1 MTQLKKDPQIVMT
14 TQARFVNSRY
24 LRDFFKHFLPNS
36 QAVALAIILVV
47 SFVLIYTLSDL
58 LMPVFVSIV
67 LAYLLEGLVGKAES
81 MKMPRQ
87 LAVYLVFSAFMACLI
102 FLLFYL
108 MPLVGQQAVELI
120 QDIPAILNGIK
131 SGIMRLPEMY
141 PHMISASK
149 IHQIIFAFQQEL
161 LSYGQKMLSNSGT
174 SVMGLVGSVMGLVSV
189 MIYLF
194 LVPMMVFFFL
204 KDKQLLVAWFLQFM
218 PRDRSLSVR
227 VWEEVDMQIGNY
239 VRGKFSEVFI
249 LWAISYITYV
259 AMGLNYAMLLAVLM
273 GLQVIIPY
281 IGATLVT
288 FPVLGVAY
296 FQWGLG
302 SDEFMYV
309 VIAYSVIQALDGVVL
324 VPVLFSEAVNLHAVA
339 IIIAI
344 LFFGGLWGFWGVFL
358 AIPLATVVKAVL
370 TAWPRIGD
378 KSLNTAIKSGE

>member
-1 MTQLKKDPQIVMT
+1 MT

>member
-1 MTQLKKDPQIVMT
+1 MT
-14 TQARFVNSRY
+14 TRNQFVNSHF
-24 LRDFFKHFLPNS
+24 LSDLFKRVLPNS
-36 QAVALAIILVV
+36 QAVALAIILIV
-47 SFVLIYTLSDL
+47 SFVLIYSLSDL

-67 LAYLLEGLVGKAES
+67 LAYLLEGLISKAES
-81 MKMPRQ
+81 MRMPR
-87 LAVYLVFSAFMACLI
+87 LPAVYLVFSVFMACLV

-108 MPLVGQQAVELI
+108 LPLVSQQAVELV
-120 QDIPAILNGIK
+120 QQIPEILNRAQT
-131 SGIMRLPEMY
+131 GIMSLPKMY
-141 PHMISASK
+141 PQFISESK
-149 IHQIIFAFQQEL
+149 IQQMMFEVQREL
-161 LSYGQKMLSNSGT
+161 LTYGQNVLSHSAA
-174 SVMGLVGSVMGLVSV
+174 SVMGLVSV

-194 LVPMMVFFFL
+194 LVPMMVFFLL
-204 KDKQLLVAWFLQFM
+204 KDKQMLVSWFLQFM
-218 PRDRSLSVR
+218 PRDRHLTVL

-239 VRGKFSEVFI
+239 VRGKFAEVLI
-249 LWAISYITYV
+249 LWVVSYATYAV
-259 AMGLNYAMLLAVLM
+259 MGLNYAMLLAVFM

-309 VIAYSVIQALDGVVL
+309 VITYSIIQALDGVVL
-324 VPVLFSEAVNLHAVA
+324 VPVLFSEAVNLHAIA

-378 KSLNTAIKSGE
+378 KGLDVGY